1 LLAIRAT
8 IGRRRSG
15 YRLGFSLAVVL
26 FATAAFGGEGTER
39 QRPAIESIRAD
50 AGADQ
55 NADVGDR
62 VTLDGSRSRPSAGG
76 SYRWIAAGG
85 PPIRLLLEDR
95 HTLTWIPESPGVYRF
110 ALVVA
115 AEGGISAP
123 DYVEITVAESP
134 KKTASDPDV
143 AVVMTG
149 ALRSLNATVS
159 TAGALAEIADRIA
172 SKAELYESYNM
183 LLQELSRSLDA
194 VIPPDAATRSSWNER
209 LFVPLSRLL
218 MERLRAESLDL
229 SRPEA
234 LGYGFNVPQRVALAA
249 FFHEMASAGR
259 AYRDGDHRSP

>member
-1 LLAIRAT
+1 M
-8 IGRRRSG
+8 G
-15 YRLGFSLAVVL
+15 
-26 FATAAFGGEGTER
+26 
-39 QRPAIESIRAD
+39 SIQAD

-55 NADVGDR
+55 TAEVGDR
-62 VTLDGSRSRPSAGG
+62 VTLDGSRSRASAGG
-76 SYRWIAAGG
+76 SYRWITAGG
-85 PPIRLLLEDR
+85 PPIRLMLEDR

-115 AEGGISAP
+115 AGGEISSP
-123 DYVEITVAESP
+123 DYVEITVVESP
-134 KKTASDPDV
+134 KKTASGPDV
-143 AVVMTG
+143 AAVMSE
-149 ALRSLNATVS
+149 ALRTLNVTVP
-159 TAGALAEIADRIA
+159 TADTLAEIADRIA

-194 VIPPDAATRSSWNER
+194 LIPPDAATRSSWNEQ

-234 LGYGFNVPQRVALAA
+234 LGFGLSVPQRAALAA

-259 AYRDGDHRSP
+259 AYRDGNRHSP